1 MSIDSISETPT
12 IKGDI
17 VDRFQP
23 EPKISSGGSG
33 FLNTAMQLLGNGL
46 GSVASDGLG
55 MISGENA
62 ALIQLQLETQRE
74 MMYTSMVSNIEKSR
88 HETQMA
94 PVRNIRVG

>member
-1 MSIDSISETPT
+1 MSIDSISDTTT

-23 EPKISSGGSG
+23 EPKISGGN
-33 FLNTAMQLLGNGL
+33 FFNTALQLLGGGL
-46 GSVASDGLG
+46 GAVASDGLG
-55 MISGENA
+55 LVSSENA
-62 ALIQLQLETQRE
+62 ALIQLQLQTQKE